1 MKKLLLVFFILILF
15 GCSNNRVSYKDK
27 LTIIN
32 EYPHDT
38 ESFTQG
44 LFFYDNKLYESVGL
58 YGKSKVIKNINIED
72 NTFEKDRK
80 FDSSIFIEGSTIY
93 NNKIYVLTWK
103 ENKVY
108 VLDKDNL
115 NTIEIL
121 NYDKEGWG
129 LTTDGI
135 FLIASDGSNKI
146 YFMDERLNV
155 KKTISIKGINKIN
168 ELEYIEGYIWANIYK
183 SNDIIIINPENGN
196 IVKIINFDGLY
207 NKSKDNESV
216 LNGIAYNNN
225 KIYITGKKYDTLYEF
240 ELKR

>member
-1 MKKLLLVFFILILF
+1 MKKALIVFFIFILF
-15 GCSNNRVSYKDK
+15 GCSNNKVSYKDE
-27 LTIIN
+27 LTLIN
-32 EYPHDT
+32 EYPHNT
-38 ESFTQG
+38 SSYTQG
-44 LFFYDNKLYESVGL
+44 LFFYNGMLYETVGL
-58 YGKSKVIKNINIED
+58 YGKSKVIKNINIKD

-115 NTIEIL
+115 NTIEIQ

-146 YFMDERLNV
+146 CFMDERLNV
-155 KKTISIKGINKIN
+155 KKTISIKGINRIN